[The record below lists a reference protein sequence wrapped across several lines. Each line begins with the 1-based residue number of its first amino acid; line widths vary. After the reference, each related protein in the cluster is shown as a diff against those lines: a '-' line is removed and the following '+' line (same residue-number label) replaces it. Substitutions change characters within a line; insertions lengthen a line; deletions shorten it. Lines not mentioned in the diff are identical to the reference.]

1 MEATKVRAVLFKNE
15 QHPSDGRQVL
25 ISPHL
30 TKDELLGL
38 ASEQLGIT
46 AKKIFSETGLLLNN
60 LSTIADGVV
69 FYVSQGEN
77 FQVKSSNAPQKTS
90 KKYVI
95 AVLGAA
101 AVGKSAITLRYVSN
115 KFVRDY
121 DPTIED
127 YYTKNAIIDGEPTVL
142 SILDTAGMED
152 YFPLI
157 DDWIDNKDGF
167 ILVYS
172 VELPDSLTRL
182 RYFHDKI
189 LHRYNQQGNKGPV
202 TVMAANK
209 VDLPNR
215 NVSTEEGRKA
225 SESLGLKYMEVSAA
239 TGSGVDDIF
248 AEIIRVLRSRRVSS
262 KAQSKEPWY
271 KKMCTLL

>member
-1 MEATKVRAVLFKNE
+1 MEATKVRAVLLKNE
-15 QHPSDGRQVL
+15 QHPSDGKQIL
-25 ISPHL
+25 ISPHIS
-30 TKDELLGL
+30 KEELLSL
-38 ASEQLGIT
+38 ASQELGIS
-46 AKKIFSETGLLLNN
+46 AKKIFSDTGLLLNN
-60 LSTIADGVV
+60 LSTIADGVT

-77 FQVKSSNAPQKTS
+77 FQVKSSGAPQKTS

-101 AVGKSAITLRYVSN
+101 AVGKSAITLRYVNN
-115 KFVRDY
+115 KFIRDY

-167 ILVYS
+167 ILVFS
-172 VELPDSLTRL
+172 VELPDSLQRL
-182 RYFHDKI
+182 RYFQDKI
-189 LHRYNQQGNKGPV
+189 LHRYSQQGNKGPV
-202 TVMAANK
+202 TIMAANK

-215 NVSTEEGRKA
+215 NVSSEEGRKA
-225 SESLGLKYMEVSAA
+225 AESMGLKYMEVSAA
-239 TGSGVDDIF
+239 TASGVDDLF
-248 AEIIRVLRSRRVSS
+248 AEIIRVLRSRRATN
-262 KAQSKEPWY
+262 KPASKEPWY
-271 KKMCTLL
+271 KKMCSLL